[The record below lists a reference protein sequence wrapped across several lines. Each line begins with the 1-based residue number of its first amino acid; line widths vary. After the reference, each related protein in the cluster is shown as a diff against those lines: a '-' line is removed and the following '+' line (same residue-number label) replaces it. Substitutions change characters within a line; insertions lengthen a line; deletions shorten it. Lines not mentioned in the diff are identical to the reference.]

1 MSTKTKHACSSC
13 RSMKRKCDGQHPCS
27 NCVKTDQDC
36 VYNKPSRKRRRSI
49 TAPTEQARDDLQTG
63 PAVLRT
69 GVLAEI
75 NSGAILAKGLGLSSS
90 SSSIERPRLCSWNLS
105 LRDNTIGC
113 YAEAPLTQVLS
124 ISRMQQLAAVYF
136 VEVHPR
142 AILSMSPDQP
152 LFDPAHHVLLGIA
165 APRIVQY
172 ARGALEHSTTLQLP
186 TVDHIVGWLLRVIYL
201 RLTGSPN
208 ATWIASCTLMHM
220 IETARLHLEPSNV
233 CVPSSGDSSYSP
245 QLKKRIYYIAQL
257 FNTWISYDYGRCQ
270 DWTADDIAIWRLT
283 DSLDPDR
290 NLDSTDLENL
300 LLQASEL
307 TLSHPALELKRLRVS
322 GRVVSNTGI
331 DKATEMARRHSPW
344 WHIVNVPFQTICVL
358 LAIDTRASLE
368 RVGKSLSSL
377 RLIAGIYGTSAI
389 NETFRKK
396 EDYELLNRVE
406 EDIMAWDG
414 DPSALQPSLPTS
426 FVSQPVEMLN
436 DGMGESWGLDCLL
449 SSSLFTP
456 WG

>member
-124 ISRMQQLAAVYF
+124 ISQ
-136 VEVHPR
+136 VHPVYNFLDRAMVER

-165 APRIVQY
+165 AVACLFSDQPVDLEPRIVQY

-257 FNTWISYDYGRCQ
+257 FNTWISYDYGRCRIIPRGASCSLPAE

-307 TLSHPALELKRLRVS
+307 TLSHPALELKRCNIALCIYRRLRVS

-389 NETFRKK
+389 NETFVAARSLIRIHMKRKK
-396 EDYELLNRVE
+396 EDYEKIN
-406 EDIMAWDG
+406 
-414 DPSALQPSLPTS
+414 
-426 FVSQPVEMLN
+426 
-436 DGMGESWGLDCLL
+436 
-449 SSSLFTP
+449 SST
-456 WG
+456 